1 MPLSNARELKE
12 DVLFRASEPIN
23 GSSGWETKVLDYL
36 NRVYRTLS
44 TGASEFLPEYPV
56 DWWWMRG
63 ENNLILEPIY
73 ATGTLAVTN
82 GLSSVTFNPAPA
94 ASQAGKRLRIKSG
107 VAPPDLFVIASHTGG
122 AAPAT
127 LDSIY
132 TGETNAAVAFEL
144 MKTEYTLAAAVQVL
158 MSPIVAFQRPE
169 RIYGVAPERMDE
181 LFPLIRLA
189 PGIPEV
195 FALEDE
201 RIVRFSH
208 GGRLDG
214 KSMRVEYRYRPFV
227 SDLTDSVGSVPLV
240 PTQWMHVLADMALV
254 YVLLDKNDD
263 RANAAALGARTGL
276 SAMLKENKRRNV
288 KIDHLVGHIAPRG
301 KKGSTKGPLRT
312 ESGLIIG

>member
-12 DVLFRASEPIN
+12 DVLFRSSEPIN
-23 GSSGWETKVLDYL
+23 GSSGWEGKALDYL

-44 TGASEFLPEYPV
+44 TGASEFLPEYTV
-56 DWWWMRG
+56 DWWWMRA
-63 ENNLILEPIY
+63 ESSLLLEPIFN
-73 ATGTLAVTN
+73 TGTVALTQGSA
-82 GLSSVTFNPAPA
+82 SITFNPAPA
-94 ASQAGKRLRIKSG
+94 ASQAGRRLRIKSG

-127 LDSIY
+127 LDGAY
-132 TGETNAAVAFEL
+132 TGETNTAAAFES
-144 MKTEYTLAAAVQVL
+144 MKTEYSLLAAVQVL
-158 MSPIVAFQRPE
+158 MSPIVAYQRPD
-169 RIYGVAPERMDE
+169 RIFGVSPERMDE
-181 LFPLIRLA
+181 LFPLVRLA
-189 PGIPEV
+189 PGIPEC

-201 RIVRFSH
+201 RTVRFSH

-227 SDLTDSVGSVPLV
+227 TDLTDSISSIPLV

-263 RANAAALGARTGL
+263 RSNAAALGARTGL
-276 SAMLKENKRRNV
+276 SAMLKENVRRNK
-288 KIDHLVGHIAPRG
+288 KIDFLSGHISPRQTA
-301 KKGSTKGPLRT
+301 KNRGPLRT